1 MTTEIALTD
10 KAWLKIKEN
19 GCNFPRPFSKSIDLG
34 DYEVEGVA
42 HIVDPGIIGSKLEI
56 GGEVAVKLENPSLV
70 CDIFAGEHCLGTL
83 PFREGEVLARLM
95 AAGKRLKAHIVENN
109 MEDVLPNLVVKISME
124 EF

>member
-10 KAWLKIKEN
+10 RALLKIKEH
-19 GCNFPRPFSKSIDLG
+19 GSDFPRPFSRSIDLG

-42 HIVDPGIIGSKLEI
+42 HIMDPGIIGSKLEI
-56 GGEVAVKLENPSLV
+56 GGEVYVKLENTSLA

-83 PFREGEVLARLM
+83 PFREGEILARLM
-95 AAGKRLKAHIVENN
+95 TAGKRLKAHIVENK
-109 MEDVLPNLVVKISME
+109 MEDLLPSLVVKITME